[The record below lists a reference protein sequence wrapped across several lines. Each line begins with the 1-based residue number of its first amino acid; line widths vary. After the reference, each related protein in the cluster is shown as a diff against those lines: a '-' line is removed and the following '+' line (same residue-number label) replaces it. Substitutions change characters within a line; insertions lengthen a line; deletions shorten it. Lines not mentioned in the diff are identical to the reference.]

1 MQDLLVFPSILN
13 NSCLS
18 QVKDLLLYIF
28 LYKFIPAF
36 FLVFDRVEFVLVE
49 AINVFDIPD
58 PVVDYTYGAAVH
70 SCLHTTAAIVTTNND
85 MAYFKS
91 VNSEIENTEQV
102 QISVHNHV
110 RDVSMHENFTW
121 LGPDNDIGGYST
133 VRTPDP

>member
-1 MQDLLVFPSILN
+1 MVTIDV
-13 NSCLS
+13 
-18 QVKDLLLYIF
+18 LYN
-28 LYKFIPAF
+28 P
-36 FLVFDRVEFVLVE
+36 
-49 AINVFDIPD
+49 N
-58 PVVDYTYGAAVH
+58 PVIDYTYGAAMH

-85 MAYFKS
+85 MAYFES